1 MKNLEDAFNAVKKN
15 NGFTYSLNRY
25 AYKKGY
31 ACAINKELERY
42 YDFNDKENFDA
53 NLKAFIF
60 ANIDILADTNK
71 GLGLGCWLNSE
82 NNKVYF
88 DIIEIFEDRKEAI
101 NKGVER
107 NQIAIFDLNNLQII
121 KV

>member
-1 MKNLEDAFNAVKKN
+1 MKNLNNAFDTVKKN

-31 ACAINKELERY
+31 ACAINKDLERY
-42 YDFNDKENFDA
+42 FDFSDKTNFDA

-60 ANIDILADTNK
+60 ANIDILADTSL
-71 GLGLGCWLNSE
+71 GYGLGCWLNSE

-88 DIIEIFEDRKEAI
+88 DVIEIFEDRKEAI
-101 NKGVER
+101 SKGIER
-107 NQIAIFDLNNLQII
+107 NQIAIFNLNNLQLI